1 MDTKAT
7 HVKLKDKH
15 VDEPSI
21 FSLGLTMLILF
32 VLISLGQIALAGL
45 TAMIVLNLAGKFTM
59 VVTMSQHHIKSC
71 KETCCLIG
79 RAPGIILMADSQ
91 FLGLLYIYIYSQLGE
106 LLIPCQEFDFLLVK
120 SI

>member
-1 MDTKAT
+1 MHPMAMDTKAT
-7 HVKLKDKH
+7 HFKLLKDKH

-59 VVTMSQHHIKSC
+59 DIEVSLAMKTWQR
-71 KETCCLIG
+71 CCQG
-79 RAPGIILMADSQ
+79 
-91 FLGLLYIYIYSQLGE
+91 
-106 LLIPCQEFDFLLVK
+106 K
-120 SI
+120 

>member
-21 FSLGLTMLILF
+21 FSLGLTMLI
-32 VLISLGQIALAGL
+32 ISLGQIALAGL

-91 FLGLLYIYIYSQLGE
+91 FLGLLYIYIYTVN
-106 LLIPCQEFDFLLVK
+106 LV
-120 SI
+120 SC

>member
-7 HVKLKDKH
+7 HVKLLKDKL

-59 VVTMSQHHIKSC
+59 DIEDH
-71 KETCCLIG
+71 
-79 RAPGIILMADSQ
+79 R
-91 FLGLLYIYIYSQLGE
+91 
-106 LLIPCQEFDFLLVK
+106 
-120 SI
+120 SIA